1 VNARVACELIRSRE
15 LLAAAGEL
23 AGVRLLSSVS
33 ADVSS
38 LMLEAVEGLIAE
50 RALIRSGQLI

>member
-1 VNARVACELIRSRE
+1 VNARVAGELIRSRE

-23 AGVRLLSSVS
+23 AGVRLLASVS

-50 RALIRSGQLI
+50 RALVRSGQLI